1 MGPSGT
7 LHRRTE
13 SLTQDQAA
21 RDEDS
26 FCCWCSVHAHTLW
39 DLTLQAR
46 AKVLEVEAYED
57 GEVTFELLD
66 YNISVQPS
74 HTLAVRRTISESAVP
89 GLELIGTT
97 SLTMI
102 GFVIP
107 QGADLPRASARLSMS
122 QVPVSLPSTTD
133 ALAMRGL
140 S

>member
-1 MGPSGT
+1 
-7 LHRRTE
+7 
-13 SLTQDQAA
+13 
-21 RDEDS
+21 
-26 FCCWCSVHAHTLW
+26 VHAHALW
-39 DLTLQAR
+39 DLTLQSR
-46 AKVLEVEAYED
+46 AKVLEIEAYED